1 MDELLWYVMRVT
13 TNFFKIWEYRTFT
26 HSLRLF
32 FLKKIAF
39 VWAFVQEFFQRE
51 GFISAMQRSD
61 GIAMTSFWCAMTA
74 MLGFTGVISSME
86 EDDGYVERVVGIDA
100 LRKNAKDL
108 GWQPPV
114 EPAYQPMRVTSVAP
128 GTGVSEPITYERYM
142 RERSRYVK
150 DDFES
155 SLKAMSA
162 EHRQVPSAVAASS
175 WTTSKAKPFT
185 SWNAESAS
193 SISENSAW
201 MTSTGKPMVSW
212 GNNTNSPGDYQ
223 PYGSAY
229 TPVSVGAGTS
239 TTIAAKPST
248 IMSYAETLKA
258 MTSNTKDKSKMTL
271 PYGTAYRPVVVKP
284 GTIAEIAS
292 PGASRHLDQYD
303 SSTAYFSATNTVVP
317 NKVSKD
323 DKSPHPEGVFEFKS
337 SMKRAIFDQ
346 EGKPIT
352 YVVEGYR
359 FKPETK
365 SLIHPD
371 GVFKFEPETRKI
383 IKLNDREIPKAV
395 QPKTKP
401 INYPVAGFRFDD
413 TTKTV
418 IQQEK
423 SRGSALASPPASA
436 TGTSTNPSSPSLPQ
450 QSTDEVPA
458 SIVSPAPLNV
468 VNVMSEGTSM
478 NKPPISAAVSSAYK
492 AMGSSYL
499 EALNREGAEPSIQ
512 SSYTQQL
519 SSTDDELIVKPIA
532 PPSRTG
538 LSYLE
543 SLGR

>member
-1 MDELLWYVMRVT
+1 M
-13 TNFFKIWEYRTFT
+13 
-26 HSLRLF
+26 
-32 FLKKIAF
+32 
-39 VWAFVQEFFQRE
+39 QEFFQKE

-74 MLGFTGVISSME
+74 MLGFTGVLSSME

-114 EPAYQPMRVTSVAP
+114 EPPYQPIRVTSVAP
-128 GTGVSEPITYERYM
+128 GTGVSEPVTYERYM
-142 RERSRYVK
+142 TERARLVN
-150 DDFES
+150 DNFAS
-155 SLKAMSA
+155 SLKAMSTEERPVSTA
-162 EHRQVPSAVAASS
+162 IAPS
-175 WTTSKAKPFT
+175 WTTASGKPMAT
-185 SWNAESAS
+185 WSAATAS
-193 SISENSAW
+193 TVTGNSYW
-201 MTSTGKPMVSW
+201 MTSTGKPMAYW
-212 GNNTNSPGDYQ
+212 GNNSNTSGDTQ
-223 PYGSAY
+223 PYGIAY
-229 TPVSVGAGTS
+229 SPISVQAGTS
-239 TTIAAKPST
+239 VAIEGTNLHQTAKVTP

-258 MTSNTKDKSKMTL
+258 MTSDTNDKSKMSL
-271 PYGTAYRPVVVKP
+271 PYGTAYMPVVVKP
-284 GTIAEIAS
+284 NTLAEIAS

-317 NKVSKD
+317 NKVAKD
-323 DKSPHPEGVFEFKS
+323 DKSPHPDGVFEFKS
-337 SMKRAIFDQ
+337 SMKRAIFDK

-383 IKLNDREIPKAV
+383 IKLNDRDVPKIEQPKA
-395 QPKTKP
+395 KP

-418 IQQEK
+418 IQKEK
-423 SRGSALASPPASA
+423 IRGSALASPP
-436 TGTSTNPSSPSLPQ
+436 TSIAPTMPSSPPLPN
-450 QSTDEVPA
+450 QSEETRA
-458 SIVSPAPLNV
+458 SIVTPAQSNV
-468 VNVMSEGTSM
+468 VNVISDGTSM
-478 NKPPISAAVSSAYK
+478 NKPPIGAAVSNAYK

-499 EALNREGAEPSIQ
+499 DALNREGAGPSLQ
-512 SSYTQQL
+512 PSYQQQL
-519 SSTDDELIVKPIA
+519 SSTDDDMIVKPIA
-532 PPSRTG
+532 PLSRTG

>member
-1 MDELLWYVMRVT
+1 
-13 TNFFKIWEYRTFT
+13 
-26 HSLRLF
+26 
-32 FLKKIAF
+32 
-39 VWAFVQEFFQRE
+39 VQEFFQQE

-74 MLGFTGVISSME
+74 MLGFTGVLSSME

-100 LRKNAKDL
+100 LRRNARDP

-114 EPAYQPMRVTSVAP
+114 EPEYKPITVTSVVP

-142 RERSRYVK
+142 QERSRLVK
-150 DDFES
+150 DDFAS

-162 EHRQVPSAVAASS
+162 EPRPVSTAVAASS
-175 WTTSKAKPFT
+175 WITSKGKPLATWSAET
-185 SWNAESAS
+185 SSTS
-193 SISENSAW
+193 TGNSYW
-201 MTSTGKPMVSW
+201 MTSTGKPMASW
-212 GNNTNSPGDYQ
+212 GNNTNLPGETTQ
-223 PYGSAY
+223 PYGTAY
-229 TPVSVGAGTS
+229 TPISVKAGTS
-239 TTIAAKPST
+239 VAIEGTNLRQTAKVTP

-258 MTSNTKDKSKMTL
+258 MTSDTGDKSKMSL
-271 PYGTAYRPVVVKP
+271 PYGTAYMPVVVKP
-284 GTIAEIAS
+284 GTVAEVAS

-303 SSTAYFSATNTVVP
+303 SLTAYFSATNTVVP
-317 NKVSKD
+317 NKVAKD

-337 SMKRAIFDQ
+337 SMKRAIFDK

-383 IKLNDREIPKAV
+383 IKLNDRDIPKAE
-395 QPKTKP
+395 QPKSKP

-418 IQQEK
+418 IQKEK
-423 SRGSALASPPASA
+423 SRGSILASPPSSVVS
-436 TGTSTNPSSPSLPQ
+436 TTSSSPPPPT
-450 QSTDEVPA
+450 QSEEAPA
-458 SIVSPAPLNV
+458 SIVTPAPSNV
-468 VNVMSEGTSM
+468 VNVISDGTSM
-478 NKPPISAAVSSAYK
+478 NKPPIGAAVSNAYK

-499 EALNREGAEPSIQ
+499 EALNGEGAGPSTQ
-512 SSYTQQL
+512 SPYTQQL
-519 SSTDDELIVKPIA
+519 SSTDDELIVKPTA
-532 PPSRTG
+532 PLSRTG